1 MVMFF
6 IALLVALLFL
16 AVWKKNYQK
25 EFLDRQI
32 QTEGKKKSL
41 RLLLGMGLWI
51 YDSLAK
57 RQSSQREEEKEWAEA
72 LYVGEDSQSKMRLQ
86 GAKQM
91 ASFWICL
98 FAASVLGIGVS
109 FLPDTQTPKTELE
122 RPEFGQTQTYSLT
135 VEGLDE
141 KEQTLSV
148 SIDGREPETQGMI
161 SVFDDA
167 FDSIKEQI
175 LAENESLEAVR
186 SNLSLPSSTIYGIR
200 VAWKSQTPEW
210 IDDSGVIQTEEIPD
224 EGCTARFQVKL
235 SYSMYEQYYTL
246 DVRLLPPK
254 KDAQY
259 YLTQLT
265 KKLKDENDS
274 IKTQISVTLPT
285 SIEGKKLTYK
295 TVHTQPI
302 RILPALLFLFPFVL
316 YEIGRQK
323 RKEAYEN
330 RNKELRYDYSNFV
343 FELGLMIQCGLN
355 LRTAWSRLTAEY
367 EQKQSKCMGYRRYL
381 FEEMLV
387 TRNQIEAGESE
398 AAAYGA
404 FGRRCKEQCYL
415 RLGSSL
421 EQNVRQGISGLEQ
434 MLDAEL
440 TQALEQRKN
449 QALQEGER
457 METKMLFPMFL
468 LLALVMA
475 ILMIPAFMSM

>member
-1 MVMFF
+1 MMIFF
-6 IALLVALLFL
+6 VGLLIVLLFL
-16 AVWKKNYQK
+16 AFWKKGYEND
-25 EFLDRQI
+25 FIDRQI
-32 QTEGKKKSL
+32 QTEGNKEKL
-41 RLLLGMGLWI
+41 RFFLGMGLWI
-51 YDSLAK
+51 YDGLVK
-57 RQSSQREEEKEWAEA
+57 RRSPQHEEEKEWAEA
-72 LYVGEDSQSKMRLQ
+72 LYVREDSQSKMRLQ
-86 GAKQM
+86 GATQM

-98 FAASVLGIGVS
+98 FVAGVLGIGVS

-135 VEGLDE
+135 VEGIDE

-167 FDSIKEQI
+167 FDSLKEQI
-175 LAENESLEAVR
+175 LAENESLDAIQ

-200 VAWKSQTPEW
+200 VVWKSQTPEW
-210 IDDSGVIQTEEIPD
+210 IDDAGVIQTKEIPD
-224 EGCTARFQVKL
+224 EGCIARFQVKL

-246 DVRLLPPK
+246 DLRLIPPK

-259 YLTQLT
+259 YLTLLT
-265 KKLKDENDS
+265 KKLKDENDTT
-274 IKTQISVTLPT
+274 KTQTSVTLP
-285 SIEGKKLTYK
+285 SVIEGKEITYK

-302 RILPALLFLFPFVL
+302 RLLPTLLLLLPVIL
-316 YEIGRQK
+316 YEIAKQK

-330 RNKELRYDYSNFV
+330 RNKELLYDYPNFV

-355 LRTAWSRLTAEY
+355 LRTAWGRLTAEY
-367 EQKQSKCMGYRRYL
+367 EQLQSKCAGYKRYL

-434 MLDAEL
+434 MLDSEL

-449 QALQEGER
+449 QALQEGQR